1 MAESQQPADAE
12 VLPEAVVYRRRAL
25 SLIWLV
31 PLVAALIG
39 AWLIYKTVTE
49 TGPTVT
55 ISLRSAEGLQAGKT
69 KIKFKDVE
77 IGTVEEIRLSKDL
90 SRVIV
95 SARLVKSAEDYLRE
109 DTLFWVVRAR
119 VAATEVSGLSTLFS
133 GAYIGLHPGSSAN
146 SAREFQGL
154 DGEPVVQADTPGRMF
169 VLKAQSLGSLH
180 VGSPIFFRQIRVGQV
195 VGYDF
200 DPAGAGLV
208 IKIFI
213 EAPHEAQIRRRTR
226 FWNASGFALSVDAAG
241 LSFSA
246 ESLMTV
252 LVGGIAFENPSGPG
266 LGEPAAEG
274 EEFLLYP
281 NRQSVDQKI
290 YTRKVP
296 LRLYFDQSVRGLLPG
311 APVEFRGLRIGRVLD
326 VNLDLDLQTKALRI
340 PVLIEIEPER
350 VRLRNGED
358 VEFSAVLEQLV
369 GMGLRAQLKTGN
381 LLTGQTLIDLDLHP
395 DAPKRTLGEVDG
407 FQVVPTLPAPMT
419 ELVTSLGSL
428 SKKLDQLPYAE
439 LSSELRLTLEEFRA
453 TLAQT
458 RQLVTGIDREL
469 APGATATLREAQKTL
484 EQLQQLLDTEA
495 PLSRETTQA
504 MGELARAA
512 RSMRQLTDYLE
523 QHPEALLRGR

>member
-39 AWLIYKTVTE
+39 AWLVYKTVTE

-180 VGSPIFFRQIRVGQV
+180 VGSPIFFRQIRDRKSV
-195 VGYDF
+195 V
-200 DPAGAGLV
+200 
-208 IKIFI
+208 
-213 EAPHEAQIRRRTR
+213 
-226 FWNASGFALSVDAAG
+226 
-241 LSFSA
+241 
-246 ESLMTV
+246 
-252 LVGGIAFENPSGPG
+252 
-266 LGEPAAEG
+266 
-274 EEFLLYP
+274 
-281 NRQSVDQKI
+281 
-290 YTRKVP
+290 
-296 LRLYFDQSVRGLLPG
+296 
-311 APVEFRGLRIGRVLD
+311 
-326 VNLDLDLQTKALRI
+326 
-340 PVLIEIEPER
+340 
-350 VRLRNGED
+350 
-358 VEFSAVLEQLV
+358 
-369 GMGLRAQLKTGN
+369 
-381 LLTGQTLIDLDLHP
+381 
-395 DAPKRTLGEVDG
+395 
-407 FQVVPTLPAPMT
+407 
-419 ELVTSLGSL
+419 
-428 SKKLDQLPYAE
+428 
-439 LSSELRLTLEEFRA
+439 
-453 TLAQT
+453 
-458 RQLVTGIDREL
+458 
-469 APGATATLREAQKTL
+469 
-484 EQLQQLLDTEA
+484 
-495 PLSRETTQA
+495 
-504 MGELARAA
+504 
-512 RSMRQLTDYLE
+512 
-523 QHPEALLRGR
+523 